1 MILGLVIG
9 WAAYSAIP
17 WIYRNVVQ
25 GVQRNTVLI
34 DSLGERL
41 KDIRVEKGMGLDFLA
56 NETGFSTKYLNL
68 VEKGQIMPPV
78 ATILRISRALEIDSG
93 ILLREERVEADKTK
107 VEGFRK
113 RTEDY
118 SYQTLTPEAL
128 HKHLKAFRVFIDPVS
143 EHKGVAYQH
152 EGEEFIYV
160 LKGSVEVMV
169 GDNRNVLNPGE
180 SLHFNSSIM
189 HKLKNLSTKRAEM
202 LVVLYTP

>member
-1 MILGLVIG
+1 MRRIKKHK
-9 WAAYSAIP
+9 P
-17 WIYRNVVQ
+17 
-25 GVQRNTVLI
+25 
-34 DSLGERL
+34 LGERL

-143 EHKGVAYQH
+143 DHKGVAYQH

-169 GDNRNVLNPGE
+169 GDNRNVLNPGK

>member
-1 MILGLVIG
+1 MRRIRKHK
-9 WAAYSAIP
+9 P
-17 WIYRNVVQ
+17 
-25 GVQRNTVLI
+25 
-34 DSLGERL
+34 LGERL

-56 NETGFSTKYLNL
+56 NETGFSDEYLTL
-68 VEKGQIMPPV
+68 VEKGSIMPPV

-93 ILLREERVEADKTK
+93 ILLREERAEADKTK
-107 VEGFRK
+107 AEGFRK

-128 HKHLKAFRVFIDPVS
+128 HRHLKAFRVFIDPVS

-160 LKGSVEVMV
+160 LRGSVEVMV
-169 GDNRNVLNPGE
+169 GDNRSVLNPGE

-189 HKLKNLSTKRAEM
+189 HKLKNLSTERAEM

>member
-1 MILGLVIG
+1 MRRIKKHK
-9 WAAYSAIP
+9 P
-17 WIYRNVVQ
+17 
-25 GVQRNTVLI
+25 
-34 DSLGERL
+34 LGERL
-41 KDIRVEKGMGLDFLA
+41 KDIRVEKAMGLDFLA
-56 NETGFSTKYLNL
+56 NETGFSTEYLSL

-107 VEGFRK
+107 AEGFRK

-169 GDNRNVLNPGE
+169 GDNRNVLNSNE

-189 HKLKNLSTKRAEM
+189 HKLKNLSTERAEM

>member
-1 MILGLVIG
+1 MRRIRKHK
-9 WAAYSAIP
+9 P
-17 WIYRNVVQ
+17 
-25 GVQRNTVLI
+25 
-34 DSLGERL
+34 LGERL
-41 KDIRVEKGMGLDFLA
+41 KDIRVEKGIGLDFLA
-56 NETGFSTKYLNL
+56 NETGFSTEYLTL
-68 VEKGQIMPPV
+68 VEKGSIMPPV

-93 ILLREERVEADKTK
+93 ILLREEREEADKTK

-169 GDNRNVLNPGE
+169 GDNRNILNPSE

-189 HKLKNLSTKRAEM
+189 HKLKNLSTERAEM

>member
-1 MILGLVIG
+1 MRRIRKHKPLG
-9 WAAYSAIP
+9 
-17 WIYRNVVQ
+17 Q
-25 GVQRNTVLI
+25 
-34 DSLGERL
+34 RL
-41 KDIRVEKGMGLDFLA
+41 KEIRVEKGMGLDFLA
-56 NETGFSTKYLNL
+56 NETGFSTEYLTL
-68 VEKGQIMPPV
+68 VEKGSIMPPV
-78 ATILRISRALEIDSG
+78 GTILRLSRALEIDSG
-93 ILLREERVEADKTK
+93 ILLREERAEADKTK

-189 HKLKNLSTKRAEM
+189 HKLKNLSAERAEM

>member
-1 MILGLVIG
+1 MRRIRKHK
-9 WAAYSAIP
+9 P
-17 WIYRNVVQ
+17 
-25 GVQRNTVLI
+25 
-34 DSLGERL
+34 LGERL

-56 NETGFSTKYLNL
+56 NETGFSIEYLTL
-68 VEKGQIMPPV
+68 VEKGSIMPPV

-93 ILLREERVEADKTK
+93 ILLREEREEADKTK
-107 VEGFRK
+107 EEGFRK

-128 HKHLKAFRVFIDPVS
+128 HKHLKAFRVFIDPIS

-169 GDNRNVLNPGE
+169 GDNRNILNPGE

-189 HKLKNLSTKRAEM
+189 HKLKNLSTERAEM